1 MGRAHSKTRA
11 QRETYHRAFTGILC
25 RPPKGMRWTK
35 PSAIVDA
42 LELLAIK
49 KGETDILPLL
59 DYARKVR
66 DTIVVK
72 PLKRGQSFPNRFPTG
87 NKGNVFLEY
96 AWAQFNKHGRIMS
109 EQDIMAAH
117 DSGKIFRWY
126 DSLEPRPRQK
136 VETVGNCT
144 NPKKLKRLFKQNA
157 KKLAKGESEAEKA
170 KRIGDEFRADM
181 ESLRKRQS
189 ESVAQYK
196 AEKALLDSFKAMVKG
211 A

>member
-35 PSAIVDA
+35 PSVIVDA
-42 LELLAIK
+42 LELAGL
-49 KGETDILPLL
+49 KGRTCDILPLL

-72 PLKRGQSFPNRFPTG
+72 PLKRGADFPNRFPTG

-117 DSGKIFRWY
+117 DSGKVFRWY
-126 DSLEPRPRQK
+126 DSLTPRPRQK
-136 VETVGNCT
+136 VEKVGNCQ
-144 NPKKLKRLFKQNA
+144 NPKRLKRTLKKAA
-157 KKLAKGESEAEKA
+157 KKVAKGESEAEKA
-170 KRIGDEFRADM
+170 KRVGNAFREEMAAM
-181 ESLRKRQS
+181 RKRAA
-189 ESVAQYK
+189 EGAAQFK